1 MIDGNYMMQID
12 TMVGTQTS
20 VATLKTEGDTVFVD
34 IDAPVIGRRTSEG
47 KVDGDT
53 FLCEGAFDVELLG
66 QVAYTLRGE
75 IDGDNLKV
83 VIVSNMGEF
92 NFAGTRM

>member
-12 TMVGTQTS
+12 TLVGTQQS
-20 VATLKTEGDTVFVD
+20 VATLKTEDDTVFVD

-47 KVDGDT
+47 KIDGDT
-53 FLCEGAFDVELLG
+53 FLCEGAFDVELIG
-66 QVAYTLRGE
+66 QVAYTMSGE

-83 VIVSNMGEF
+83 AIVSNMGEF

>member
-12 TMVGTQTS
+12 TLVGTQSS

-47 KVDGDT
+47 KIDGDT

-83 VIVSNMGEF
+83 VIASNMGEF
-92 NFAGTRM
+92 NFTGTRM